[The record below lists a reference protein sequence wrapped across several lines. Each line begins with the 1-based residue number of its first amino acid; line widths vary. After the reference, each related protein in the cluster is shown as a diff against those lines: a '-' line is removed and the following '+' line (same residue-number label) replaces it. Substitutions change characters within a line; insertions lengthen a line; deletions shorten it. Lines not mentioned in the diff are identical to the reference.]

1 MNKVVLPD
9 DGGIVNVIAGKFNDV
24 KGSASTF
31 TEMNVFDIRLN
42 KNGEMT
48 ANIPA
53 THNTAILVIEGSAAI
68 NGQSAELHNFVLF
81 KNEGETIT
89 IKAKEKSVL
98 LLLSGV
104 PINEPIA
111 QYGPFVMNTQQ
122 ELQETFREYESGKFG
137 ILN

>member
-1 MNKVVLPD
+1 MV
-9 DGGIVNVIAGKFNDV
+9 
-24 KGSASTF
+24 
-31 TEMNVFDIRLN
+31 
-42 KNGEMT
+42 
-48 ANIPA
+48 
-53 THNTAILVIEGSAAI
+53 EGTVEV
-68 NGQSAELHNFVLF
+68 NGQNAELHDLLLF
-81 KNEGETIT
+81 KNEGESIT

-137 ILN
+137 VLN